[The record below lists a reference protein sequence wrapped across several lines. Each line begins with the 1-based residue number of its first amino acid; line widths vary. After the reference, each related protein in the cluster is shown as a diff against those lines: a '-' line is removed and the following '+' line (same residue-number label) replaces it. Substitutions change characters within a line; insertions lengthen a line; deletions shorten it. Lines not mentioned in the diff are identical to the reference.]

1 MPSAP
6 RRSADRALL
15 RDRPAKSKAVKQAA
29 VLSEEQ
35 ISALLAAAGPRDAAL
50 IALMTAGA
58 CRVGEATLLTWA
70 DVDACTVT
78 VPGGATK
85 SGCGRTFTLP
95 PTACRYLREW
105 RDLCP
110 ATRRGWL
117 FPGRAGQPLSI
128 RAAQYALTTLAEGV
142 GLEGVSS
149 HSLRRSAITA
159 AADAGLSLKALSQ
172 VSGHQSLSSLQRYI
186 DGRTAKVQAEAA
198 RGLLFGEG

>member
-29 VLSEEQ
+29 VLSPDE
-35 ISALLAAAGPRDAAL
+35 IAAMLEAASPRDAAL
-50 IALMTAGA
+50 VALMGAGA
-58 CRVGEATLLTWA
+58 CRVGEATLLTWE
-70 DVDACTVT
+70 DVDGCRVT
-78 VPGGATK
+78 IPGGATK

-95 PTACRYLREW
+95 PTACRYLLAW

-110 ATRRGWL
+110 TTRKGWI
-117 FPGRAGQPLSI
+117 FPGRAGHMLSL
-128 RAAQYALTTLAEGV
+128 RAAQIAITTLANRL

-159 AADAGLSLKALSQ
+159 AADAGLSLKAVSE

-186 DGRTAKVQAEAA
+186 DGRTAKAQAEAA

>member
-1 MPSAP
+1 MPAAP

-15 RDRPAKSKAVKQAA
+15 RDRPVKSKPAKQAA
-29 VLSEEQ
+29 VLSPDE
-35 ISALLAAAGPRDAAL
+35 IAAMLEAASPRDAAL
-50 IALMTAGA
+50 VAVMAAGA

-78 VPGGATK
+78 IPGGATK

-95 PTACRYLREW
+95 ATACRYLHEW
-105 RDLCP
+105 RELCP
-110 ATRRGWL
+110 ATRKGWI

-128 RAAQYALTTLAEGV
+128 RAAQYALTTLAQ
-142 GLEGVSS
+142 GLGLKGVSS
-149 HSLRRSAITA
+149 HSLRRSAVTA
-159 AADAGLSLKALSQ
+159 TADAGHNLKTVAE

>member
-29 VLSEEQ
+29 VLSPDE
-35 ISALLAAAGPRDAAL
+35 IAAMLEAASPRDAAL
-50 IALMTAGA
+50 VALMGAGA
-58 CRVGEATLLTWA
+58 CRVGEATLLTWE
-70 DVDACTVT
+70 DVDGCSVT
-78 VPGGATK
+78 IPGGATK
-85 SGCGRTFTLP
+85 SGCGRAFTLP
-95 PTACRYLREW
+95 PTACRYLRAW
-105 RDLCP
+105 RELCP
-110 ATRRGWL
+110 ATRKGWI

-128 RAAQYALTTLAEGV
+128 RAAQVAITALADRL

-159 AADAGLSLKALSQ
+159 AADAGLSLKTVAE

-186 DGRTAKVQAEAA
+186 DGRTARTQAEAA